1 MVYKLFFN
9 HRCIY
14 NTINI
19 NINQNNTGESMP
31 STSTD
36 IITKPTT
43 KPEVELSEPSMYKI
57 IYINDSQTS
66 MQFVVDSLIDYFG
79 YAEIQ
84 AEKITED
91 IHVDGSA
98 IVAVLPYEIAEQKGI
113 EVTVDARSQGYP
125 LQIKL
130 EENP

>member
-1 MVYKLFFN
+1 MSDTTTEVVPK
-9 HRCIY
+9 
-14 NTINI
+14 
-19 NINQNNTGESMP
+19 
-31 STSTD
+31 TD
-36 IITKPTT
+36 I
-43 KPEVELSEPSMYKI
+43 KPEFELSEPSMYKI

-66 MQFVVDSLIDYFG
+66 MQFVIDSLVDYFG
-79 YAEIQ
+79 YSPIQ
-84 AEKITED
+84 AEGITED

-113 EVTVDARSQGYP
+113 EVTVDARSNGYP